1 MPLLQEL
8 LPELLNDD
16 FMKLSIITI
25 NYNNAAGL
33 RQTFDSISKQSCR
46 DFEYVVVDGNS
57 NDGSKDIIKEYQKC
71 IDKWVSEPDAG
82 IYNAMNKGARM
93 SSGEYMLFL
102 NSGDFLHND
111 DVVGRLLNESFD
123 EDIVCC
129 SMFSFGD
136 KTSHLCIPP
145 KNVSLYTF
153 IGGGSMLHPSTL
165 IKRSIFDKVG
175 GYIEDYKIISDW
187 CFFIDSMIVHN
198 CTYRVLEHI
207 VLTSFN
213 QFGISSKN
221 DGDRRKTAQ
230 REFMNKRFPRIIDD
244 YIPLKDEA
252 LSNCAIYISDINGK
266 LKYFLSMPFK
276 IFNSIMKLRVK
287 LSKRTVIE
295 NAANA
300 RCVNG

>member
-1 MPLLQEL
+1 
-8 LPELLNDD
+8 
-16 FMKLSIITI
+16 MKLSIITI
-25 NYNNAAGL
+25 NYNDAVGL
-33 RQTFDSISKQSCR
+33 KRTFESIKKQSCR

-57 NDGSKDIIKEYQKC
+57 NDGSKEVIKEYQKY
-71 IDKWVSEPDAG
+71 INKWVSEPDTG

-111 DVVGRLLNESFD
+111 DVICRLLNESFD

-129 SMFSFGD
+129 SMLSFGE
-136 KTSHLCIPP
+136 KSSHLCFPP

-187 CFFIDSMIVHN
+187 CFFIDSMIVYN
-198 CTYRVLEHI
+198 CTYRVLKHI

-213 QFGISSKN
+213 QFGVSSKN
-221 DGDRRKTAQ
+221 DGDKRKTAQ
-230 REFMNKRFPRIIDD
+230 CEFLNKRFPRIIDD
-244 YIPLKDEA
+244 YVTLEDEA
-252 LSNCAIYISDINGK
+252 LSNCTIYISRINGN
-266 LKYFLSMPFK
+266 LKNLLTFPFK
-276 IFNSIMKLRVK
+276 IFNSIMKLRIK
-287 LSKRTVIE
+287 LSRRTMIV
-295 NAANA
+295 
-300 RCVNG
+300 